1 MSNPSPLSQRKCL
14 LWILSLSRSL
24 HSSFVSLLPRQSTRT
39 PPTSFLINCTSL
51 SSLSFSFRMLCMTSP
66 LPSLV
71 VVCSRLVRFR
81 IPSGTFLLLGS
92 IFLNI
97 SSFLLTASQ
106 VTHLFRRFRFSALCS
121 LFTAARSLYEELPSH
136 QYHHQTMSTEEIESA
151 PSASTSTSQW
161 VSHQSQCINQPLN
174 WSRRRMLFAEPVT
187 LIPSNLLLSFSPSD
201 FTILQ
206 ASSH

>member
-24 HSSFVSLLPRQSTRT
+24 HSSFVSLLPRQSIRT

-51 SSLSFSFRMLCMTSP
+51 SSLSFPFRMLCMTSP

-121 LFTAARSLYEELPSH
+121 LFTAARCMRSFLP
-136 QYHHQTMSTEEIESA
+136 TNTTTK
-151 PSASTSTSQW
+151 P
-161 VSHQSQCINQPLN
+161 CL
-174 WSRRRMLFAEPVT
+174 RKK
-187 LIPSNLLLSFSPSD
+187 SNLLLQPQ
-201 FTILQ
+201 LQ
-206 ASSH
+206 PLNGLVISQNSSISL